1 MQKGHLSIFALFLVS
16 IMPTI
21 SILFSFSWSG
31 SVLQSQIFFIFT
43 KLWIILI
50 PIYWIY
56 RIEDNRISLGEINST
71 GMFESIVSGLL
82 IFVTV
87 GLMFLIFGETLDV
100 ELMKQKI
107 GATGLLNRSIFFLGV
122 FYWITINSLVEE
134 FVFRQFIGD
143 RIFESTGRESV
154 TILLSAAIF
163 TLHHTVLLSYYFEP
177 WQNVIS
183 SLGIFIAGAIWSL
196 LWLRFRSL
204 YVCWISHA
212 IADVAVF
219 GIAYVILF

>member
-1 MQKGHLSIFALFLVS
+1 
-16 IMPTI
+16 MPTI
-21 SILFSFSWSG
+21 SIIFSFSWSG

-56 RIEDNRISLGEINST
+56 RIEDNRISLGEINSR

-100 ELMKQKI
+100 ELMKQEI

-143 RIFESTGRESV
+143 RILESTGRESV

>member
-56 RIEDNRISLGEINST
+56 RIEDNRISLGEINSK

-100 ELMKQKI
+100 ELMKQEI
-107 GATGLLNRSIFFLGV
+107 GATGLLNRSIFLLGV

-143 RIFESTGRESV
+143 RILESTGRESV

>member
-1 MQKGHLSIFALFLVS
+1 
-16 IMPTI
+16 MPTI

-56 RIEDNRISLGEINST
+56 RIEDNRISLGEINSR

-100 ELMKQKI
+100 ELMKQEI

-143 RIFESTGRESV
+143 RILELTGRESV

>member
-1 MQKGHLSIFALFLVS
+1 
-16 IMPTI
+16 MPTI

-31 SVLQSQIFFIFT
+31 SVLQSQIFFIFA

-56 RIEDNRISLGEINST
+56 RIEDNRISLGEINSK

-100 ELMKQKI
+100 ELMKQEI
-107 GATGLLNRSIFFLGV
+107 GATGLLNRSIFLLGV

-143 RIFESTGRESV
+143 RILESTGRESV

>member
-1 MQKGHLSIFALFLVS
+1 
-16 IMPTI
+16 MPTV
-21 SILFSFSWSG
+21 SVLFSFSWSE
-31 SVLQSQIFFIFT
+31 SELQSQIFFIFA

-56 RIEDNRISLGEINST
+56 RIEESRFSLGEINSK
-71 GMFESIVSGLL
+71 GMYQSIVSGIL
-82 IFVTV
+82 IFLAV
-87 GLMFLIFGETLDV
+87 GIIFLIFGDTLDV
-100 ELMKQKI
+100 DLMKQEI
-107 GATGLLNRSIFFLGV
+107 GGTGLLNPHIFFLGV

-143 RIFESTGRESV
+143 RILEFTGRESV
-154 TILLSAAIF
+154 TVLLSAAIF
-163 TLHHTVLLSYYFEP
+163 TLHHTVLLGYYFQP

-183 SLGIFIAGAIWSL
+183 SIGIFIAGAIWSL
-196 LWLRFRSL
+196 LWLRHRSL
-204 YVCWISHA
+204 FLCWISHA

>member
-1 MQKGHLSIFALFLVS
+1 
-16 IMPTI
+16 MPTI

-56 RIEDNRISLGEINST
+56 RIEDNRISLGEINSK

-100 ELMKQKI
+100 ELMKQEI

-143 RIFESTGRESV
+143 RILESTGRESV

-196 LWLRFRSL
+196 LWLRFHSL

-219 GIAYVILF
+219 GIAYLILF

>member
-56 RIEDNRISLGEINST
+56 RIEDNRISLGEINSR

-87 GLMFLIFGETLDV
+87 GLMFLIFGETIDV
-100 ELMKQKI
+100 ELMKREV

-143 RIFESTGRESV
+143 RILESTGRESV

>member
-1 MQKGHLSIFALFLVS
+1 
-16 IMPTI
+16 MPTI
-21 SILFSFSWSG
+21 SIIFSFSWSG
-31 SVLQSQIFFIFT
+31 SVLQTQIFFICT

-56 RIEDNRISLGEINST
+56 RIEDNRISLGEINSR

-82 IFVTV
+82 IFITV

-100 ELMKQKI
+100 ELMKQEI

-143 RIFESTGRESV
+143 RIFEQQGENR
-154 TILLSAAIF
+154 LQ
-163 TLHHTVLLSYYFEP
+163 YYF
-177 WQNVIS
+177 QQQ
-183 SLGIFIAGAIWSL
+183 SL
-196 LWLRFRSL
+196 LYTTR
-204 YVCWISHA
+204 Y
-212 IADVAVF
+212 
-219 GIAYVILF
+219 Y

>member
-1 MQKGHLSIFALFLVS
+1 
-16 IMPTI
+16 MPTI
-21 SILFSFSWSG
+21 SIIFSFSWSG
-31 SVLQSQIFFIFT
+31 SVLQSQIFFICT
-43 KLWIILI
+43 KLCIILI

-56 RIEDNRISLGEINST
+56 RIEDNRISLGEINSR

-154 TILLSAAIF
+154 TIILSAAIF

-219 GIAYVILF
+219 AIAYVILF

>member
-21 SILFSFSWSG
+21 SIIFSFSWIG
-31 SVLQSQIFFIFT
+31 SVFQSQIFFICT

-56 RIEDNRISLGEINST
+56 RIEDNRISLGEINSR

-143 RIFESTGRESV
+143 RIFESTGRKSV

>member
-31 SVLQSQIFFIFT
+31 SVLQSQIFFICT

-56 RIEDNRISLGEINST
+56 RIEDNRISLGEINSR

-87 GLMFLIFGETLDV
+87 GLMFLIFCETLDV

>member
-56 RIEDNRISLGEINST
+56 RIEDNRISLGEINSR

-87 GLMFLIFGETLDV
+87 GLMFLIFGETIDV
-100 ELMKQKI
+100 ELMKREV

-143 RIFESTGRESV
+143 RILELTGRESV